1 MAQENKPKVVVPES
15 RQEQCMTRDVFRE
28 EYDRQFNAVN
38 HPSHYASGGIECI
51 DAMEAAYGIEAVMHF
66 CMCNAFKYQWRFNKK
81 NGVEDLKKAQWY
93 QNKYMELKS
102 KLEAR
107 AHFTDGNNK

>member
-1 MAQENKPKVVVPES
+1 MTLEYQEIMEEIM
-15 RQEQCMTRDVFRE
+15 QE
-28 EYDRQFNAVN
+28 EYNKQHNAVN

-66 CMCNAFKYQWRFNKK
+66 CMCNAFKYQWRFDKK

-93 QNKYMELKS
+93 QNKYIELKS
-102 KLEAR
+102 KLGAI
-107 AHFTDGNNK
+107 AHFTDGGNK